1 MKKTMSKSLLM
12 TALITGLCIWGGQEA
27 FAAEK
32 LNEFALDEY
41 IVTATRTEKRDID
54 IPVSTEVFTKEDLEK
69 TGTTNVASALSNAL
83 GVTFITYGP
92 DGASQGSKNS
102 NIIIRG
108 MDRGTLVLING
119 SPLNLNGRYNLEDMP
134 FDGIERIEVVR
145 GGGSVLYGS
154 EAIGGVV
161 NIITTNGVKN
171 KVSIAAGNNDRKSYE
186 ASYQL
191 GKLSLAASHKE
202 WGKSTRTSEQFTS
215 TKTMHYYLK
224 DMDKDSIFLN
234 YNFDKKSNLMI
245 QHTESEKSND
255 YFFGRGYADS
265 LLGKNR
271 YNKVYQYE
279 KNFAQYNFNDG
290 ALKGNIYFNEAK
302 TETDTK
308 EFLSSKGSS
317 TGYPKF
323 SNAKDKNV
331 SYGFDI
337 NNNWIVGNNKY
348 LVGITY
354 QNEKYNPDE
363 YANDQWDRNNYSI
376 YAQWEKDFDDKNN
389 LIISGRQS
397 WGELEEEILSDFSG
411 QIQYVHKLTDDQ
423 SVYASVGQSYRLPY
437 LRELYS
443 SGDGYLAGNR
453 NLEPEKGVHYELGWK
468 KEAENHLWKVALF
481 NYYIEDNISYTLQD
495 NGTSLCTN
503 EDVKNTGVEASVKY
517 QGDNGF
523 NYNIGFSYGDPK
535 AKTRKDNALNKNV
548 KDYWDRQYGRFQING
563 GIGYTYGKWS
573 TNLTANYM
581 WQRVASP
588 SSDHSFDIKPYLL
601 TSMNI
606 KYAVDDNSD
615 ITLSMENL
623 LDREDNFGGST
634 TAYYS
639 TPRCYLLKYTYKF

>member
-1 MKKTMSKSLLM
+1 MKKCLSKSLLM
-12 TALITGLCIWGGQEA
+12 TALITGLCIGGAQGA
-27 FAAEK
+27 FAAEH
-32 LNEFALDEY
+32 LSEFALDEY

-54 IPVSTEVFTKEDLEK
+54 IPASTEVFTKADLEK

-83 GVTFITYGP
+83 GISFSTYGP
-92 DGASQGSKNS
+92 EGASQGSKNS
-102 NIIIRG
+102 NISIRG

-171 KVSIAAGNNDRKSYE
+171 KVSIAAGNNDRKAYDV
-186 ASYQL
+186 SYQL
-191 GKLSLAASHKE
+191 GKLSLAASHNE
-202 WGKSTRTSEQFTS
+202 WGKSTKSSENFTS
-215 TKTMHYYLK
+215 SKKMHYYLK
-224 DMDKDSIFLN
+224 DMEKDSIFLN

-245 QHTESEKSND
+245 QHSESEKSND
-255 YFFGRGYADS
+255 YFFGEGYGNNVI
-265 LLGKNR
+265 GKNR
-271 YNKVYQYE
+271 YNKIYNYE
-279 KNFAQYNFNDG
+279 KNFAQYNYNDG
-290 ALKGNIYFNEAK
+290 NVKANIYFNEAK
-302 TETDTK
+302 SQTDTK
-308 EFLSSKGSS
+308 EFLSSKGDS

-331 SYGFDI
+331 SYGIDI
-337 NNNWIVGNNKY
+337 NKNWDNGDNKF
-348 LVGITY
+348 LVGVTLL
-354 QNEKYNPDE
+354 NEKYNPNE
-363 YANDQWDRNNYSI
+363 YSNEEWDRNNYSI
-376 YAQWEKDFDDKNN
+376 YAQWEKFFDKKNN
-389 LIISGRQS
+389 VIISGRQS
-397 WGELEEEILSDFSG
+397 WGELEESTLSDFSG

-423 SVYASVGQSYRLPY
+423 SLYTSVGQSYRLPY

-443 SGDGYLAGNR
+443 SGKGYLAGNR
-453 NLEPEKGVHYELGWK
+453 DLEAEKGIHYEIGWK
-468 KEAENHLWKVALF
+468 KETDNHLWKVALF
-481 NYYIEDNISYTLQD
+481 NYYIKDNISYTLQD

-503 EDVKNTGVEASVKY
+503 EDVKNTGLEASVKY

-535 AKTRKDNALNKNV
+535 AKTRKDNALTDKV
-548 KDYWDRQYGRFQING
+548 KDYWDRQFGRLQLNG
-563 GIGYTYGKWS
+563 GVGYTYGKWNA
-573 TNLTANYM
+573 NLTANYM
-581 WQRVASP
+581 WERVASP
-588 SSDHSFDIKPYLL
+588 SSSQSFDIKPYLL
-601 TSMNI
+601 TSFNV
-606 KYAVDDNSD
+606 KYAIDDNSD